1 MLLLVLLL
9 YAVKLDP
16 PECRNV
22 KLRETGGIYDFV
34 WTGNWSGGEHPIY
47 STRSQRLSTTLFL
60 LFDVQSGSW
69 AVKFDMS
76 PEAQSYYSALAL
88 ISDSWNVFSHDHW
101 VSGGSHVYTT
111 CANALD
117 SEYVYNLT
125 ADIPSLD
132 EDCEK
137 VTEGEVLEL
146 ESKATAI
153 ENEVTMLRAGE
164 QLQEFVDGDILTP
177 EHELPDELKTSE
189 RCIWGSFQSKLGAE
203 LTEREGVVL
212 VHATV
217 ADGAAAA
224 QGITSGMQLRRVANL
239 FVYTTEQALASFK
252 EAEKPFL
259 VEFCAPEEPATTE
272 NIEGSGACEEKEAEK
287 EEQEEVEEE
296 VEEGIHLDW
305 ESTVQERRDSGKLKA
320 KLLQTYTFTDD
331 GTQLMPM
338 SMPLTRMNLSGVRTS
353 WINLD
358 QESAKASQ
366 MLELLNRLGFNQ
378 HQRFPAVTHFSK
390 ENAHV
395 GQAHYKN

>member
-111 CANALD
+111 CADALD
-117 SEYVYNLT
+117 SEYVYNRG
-125 ADIPSLD
+125 P
-132 EDCEK
+132 
-137 VTEGEVLEL
+137 
-146 ESKATAI
+146 
-153 ENEVTMLRAGE
+153 
-164 QLQEFVDGDILTP
+164 
-177 EHELPDELKTSE
+177 
-189 RCIWGSFQSKLGAE
+189 
-203 LTEREGVVL
+203 
-212 VHATV
+212 
-217 ADGAAAA
+217 
-224 QGITSGMQLRRVANL
+224 
-239 FVYTTEQALASFK
+239 
-252 EAEKPFL
+252 
-259 VEFCAPEEPATTE
+259 
-272 NIEGSGACEEKEAEK
+272 
-287 EEQEEVEEE
+287 
-296 VEEGIHLDW
+296 GIHLDW

-395 GQAHYKN
+395 GQAHYKNCAESHFQILKSTILTDGKPILILEDDVELAQRHYQPEISFPADADAVYLGTSHGDGNYNATVVSKQGDESTAVLRIAGMYGTHAVLYLTRAFAQAVVNVGRQWVHQRCCPFDVGVAFEVRF